1 MARCGA
7 LEVAAVVGVE
17 ACARGGILRMGKME
31 WTQQIL
37 EPEDSKFL
45 PGAIWWLL
53 VSLQRWRKRGWLRLG
68 KAGSSGLL
76 VTAVTSW
83 QMEEWELGDQ
93 CAAFGGRGL
102 GPPGASRSYVHSLSP
117 VSALSHSDQQIQAPE
132 IPENQEP
139 ADGRDGS

>member
-53 VSLQRWRKRGWLRLG
+53 VSLQRWRKRGRLRLG

-83 QMEEWELGDQ
+83 QMEEWELGD
-93 CAAFGGRGL
+93 
-102 GPPGASRSYVHSLSP
+102 
-117 VSALSHSDQQIQAPE
+117 
-132 IPENQEP
+132 
-139 ADGRDGS
+139 

>member
-45 PGAIWWLL
+45 PGAIGITA
-53 VSLQRWRKRGWLRLG
+53 KME
-68 KAGSSGLL
+68 KARP
-76 VTAVTSW
+76 A
-83 QMEEWELGDQ
+83 EAWE
-93 CAAFGGRGL
+93 GRQL
-102 GPPGASRSYVHSLSP
+102 GPAGHRSHQL
-117 VSALSHSDQQIQAPE
+117 
-132 IPENQEP
+132 
-139 ADGRDGS
+139 ADGRVGAGRPVRSFWWQRSGSTRGQQVLCPLPLPCLCPLSQ